1 VSRRKIRESTLQ
13 LIFEYEFLHKKNEL
27 SLNDFLDENQF
38 DAEEKSVVITNY
50 NGIVEKESELEE
62 IITKYLVDYKIDRIY
77 KVDLCILK
85 LAVYEMKFLNE
96 TPAVVIN
103 EAVEISKKYSTDKS
117 FGFINGI
124 LASVV
129 KGEF

>member
-1 VSRRKIRESTLQ
+1 MSRRKIRESTLQ
-13 LIFEYEFLHKKNEL
+13 LIFEYEFLHKKNEIT
-27 SLNDFLDENQF
+27 LNDFLDENQF
-38 DAEEKSVVITNY
+38 DAEEKSVIITNY

-85 LAVYEMKFLNE
+85 LAVYEMKFLGE

>member
-1 VSRRKIRESTLQ
+1 MSRRKIRESTLQ